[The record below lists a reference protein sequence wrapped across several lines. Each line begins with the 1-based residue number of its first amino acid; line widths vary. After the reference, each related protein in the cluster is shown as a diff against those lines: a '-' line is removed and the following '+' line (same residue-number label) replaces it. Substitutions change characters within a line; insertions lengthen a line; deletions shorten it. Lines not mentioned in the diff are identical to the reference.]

1 MLNDELI
8 LRVHDVTKAFGGL
21 VAVDHAHLELHRGQ
35 LLGLIGP
42 NGAGK
47 TTLFNLIAG
56 YYAPDAGTITFEGHE
71 IAGMKPYD
79 VCRLGIARTFQTTK
93 PFLECTTIE
102 NILVGALLRE
112 PSVQK
117 AEIIAERIVDLLDL
131 GAVALARGSEL
142 SVPNRKL
149 LEVGRTI
156 ATGSTLLL
164 LDEPMAGLVPT
175 EKEQVLKV
183 LRRINADGRSIIIV
197 EHDMRAV
204 MSLCSHIVLLDR
216 GRILLE
222 GTPQQVAEDP
232 RAIAAYLGD
241 DYVAASS

>member
-1 MLNDELI
+1 MDRDDFI
-8 LRVHDVTKAFGGL
+8 LRVRDVTKAFGGL
-21 VAVDHAHLELHRGQ
+21 VAVDHAHLELRRGQ

-56 YYAPDAGTITFEGHE
+56 YYAPDSGSITFEGQN

-79 VCRLGIARTFQTTK
+79 ICRLGIARTFQTTK
-93 PFLECTTIE
+93 PFLECTTVE

-112 PSVQK
+112 RSVRK
-117 AEIIAERIVDLLDL
+117 AESTAGRIVDLLDL

-156 ATGSTLLL
+156 ATGGTLLL

-216 GRILLE
+216 GKILLE
-222 GTPQQVAEDP
+222 GTPQQVTEDP

-241 DYVAASS
+241 DYADASN

>member
-1 MLNDELI
+1 MLSDELI
-8 LRVHDVTKAFGGL
+8 LRVHDVAKAFGGL

-35 LLGLIGP
+35 LIGLIGP

-112 PSVQK
+112 PSVKK
-117 AEIIAERIVDLLDL
+117 AESIAERIVDLLDL
-131 GAVALARGSEL
+131 GAVAQARGSEL

-216 GRILLE
+216 GKVLLE
-222 GTPQQVAEDP
+222 GTPQQVTEDP

-241 DYVAASS
+241 DYAAASN

>member
-1 MLNDELI
+1 MPKDDFI

-21 VAVDHAHLELHRGQ
+21 VAVDHAHLELRRGQ

-56 YYAPDAGTITFEGHE
+56 YYPPDAGTITFEGHS

-79 VCRLGIARTFQTTK
+79 ICRLGIARTFQTTK

-112 PSVQK
+112 PSVRK
-117 AEIIAERIVDLLDL
+117 AESIAGRIVDLLDL

-156 ATGSTLLL
+156 ATGGTLLL

-175 EKEQVLKV
+175 EKEQILKV

-241 DYVAASS
+241 DYAAASS

>member
-1 MLNDELI
+1 MRSDELF

-56 YYAPDAGTITFEGHE
+56 YYAPDSGTITFEGHE

-117 AEIIAERIVDLLDL
+117 AESIAERIVDLLDL

-197 EHDMRAV
+197 EHDMKAV

-216 GRILLE
+216 GKILLE
-222 GTPQQVAEDP
+222 GTPQQVTEDP

-241 DYVAASS
+241 DYAASSN

>member
-1 MLNDELI
+1 MDRDDFI
-8 LRVHDVTKAFGGL
+8 LRVRDVTKAFGGL
-21 VAVDHAHLELHRGQ
+21 VAVDHAHLELRRGQ

-56 YYAPDAGTITFEGHE
+56 YYPPDAGTITFEGHS

-79 VCRLGIARTFQTTK
+79 ICRLGIARTFQTTK

-112 PSVQK
+112 PSVRK
-117 AEIIAERIVDLLDL
+117 AESIAGRIVDLLDL

-156 ATGSTLLL
+156 ATGGTLLL

-175 EKEQVLKV
+175 EKEQILKV

-216 GRILLE
+216 GKILLE
-222 GTPQQVAEDP
+222 GTPQQVTEDP

-241 DYVAASS
+241 DYADASN

>member
-1 MLNDELI
+1 MGRDGLMLEI
-8 LRVHDVTKAFGGL
+8 RDVTKTFGGL
-21 VAVDHAHLELHRGQ
+21 VAVDSAHFELRHGE

-56 YYAPDAGTITFEGHE
+56 YYTPDRGGIIYEGRD

-79 VCRLGIARTFQTTK
+79 ICRLGIARTFQTTK

-112 PSVQK
+112 PSVRK
-117 AEIIAERIVDLLDL
+117 AEQIAEKIADLLDL
-131 GAVALARGSEL
+131 TGVALARGAEL

-149 LEVGRTI
+149 LEMGRTI
-156 ATGSTLLL
+156 ATGGTLLL

-175 EKEQVLKV
+175 EKERVLGV

-197 EHDMRAV
+197 EHDMKAV

-216 GRILLE
+216 GKILLE
-222 GTPQQVAEDP
+222 GTPQQVTEDP
-232 RAIAAYLGD
+232 RAIAAYLGE
-241 DYVAASS
+241 DYATAAN

>member
-1 MLNDELI
+1 MAKDDLI
-8 LRVHDVTKAFGGL
+8 LEIREVTKAFGGL
-21 VAVDHAHLELHRGQ
+21 VAVDSAHFDLRHGE

-56 YYAPDAGTITFEGHE
+56 YYTPDRGNIIYEGRN

-79 VCRLGIARTFQTTK
+79 ICRLGIARTFQTTK

-102 NILVGALLRE
+102 NIIVGALLRE
-112 PSVQK
+112 PSVRK
-117 AEIIAERIVDLLDL
+117 AEKIAEQIADLLDL
-131 GAVALARGSEL
+131 TSVALARGAEL

-156 ATGSTLLL
+156 ATGGTLLL

-175 EKEQVLKV
+175 EKERVLSV
-183 LRRINADGRSIIIV
+183 LRRINKDGRSIIIV
-197 EHDMRAV
+197 EHDMKAV

-222 GTPQQVAEDP
+222 GTPQQVTEDP
-232 RAIAAYLGD
+232 RAIAAYLGE
-241 DYVAASS
+241 DYAAVAN

>member
-1 MLNDELI
+1 MLSDEII

-35 LLGLIGP
+35 MLGLIGP

-56 YYAPDAGTITFEGHE
+56 YYAPDAGTITFAGHE

-117 AEIIAERIVDLLDL
+117 AETIAERIIDLLDL

-216 GRILLE
+216 GKVLLE
-222 GTPQQVAEDP
+222 GTPQQVTEDP

-241 DYVAASS
+241 DYAAASS

>member
-1 MLNDELI
+1 MVKDDFI
-8 LRVHDVTKAFGGL
+8 LRVQDVTKAFGGL
-21 VAVDHAHLELHRGQ
+21 VAVDHAHLELRRSQ

-56 YYAPDAGTITFEGHE
+56 YYAPDAGTITFEGRN

-79 VCRLGIARTFQTTK
+79 ICRLGIARTFQTTK

-112 PSVQK
+112 PSVRK
-117 AEIIAERIVDLLDL
+117 AESIAERIVDLLDL
-131 GAVALARGSEL
+131 GTVALARGSEL

-156 ATGSTLLL
+156 ATGGTILL

-216 GRILLE
+216 GKILLE
-222 GTPQQVAEDP
+222 GTPQQVTEDP

-241 DYVAASS
+241 DYAAASN